1 MRLLPSI
8 TDFAK
13 LLETA
18 TNPDSDATARDM
30 AAAYLVVAYAKAERR
45 ATMGDV
51 DLPAERTY
59 VGLALSIARS
69 IRDDARR
76 SDRAA
81 EDAALEHAIKVDEE
95 DKRVKHE
102 ASVPWGEEQR

>member
-1 MRLLPSI
+1 MNLPSI

-30 AAAYLVVAYAKAERR
+30 AATHLMVAYAKAEHVSFLR
-45 ATMGDV
+45 AYPDSTPMYRDAV
-51 DLPAERTY
+51 NDA
-59 VGLALSIARS
+59 LALFRA
-69 IRDDARR
+69 IRTLCR
-76 SDRAA
+76 DRAA